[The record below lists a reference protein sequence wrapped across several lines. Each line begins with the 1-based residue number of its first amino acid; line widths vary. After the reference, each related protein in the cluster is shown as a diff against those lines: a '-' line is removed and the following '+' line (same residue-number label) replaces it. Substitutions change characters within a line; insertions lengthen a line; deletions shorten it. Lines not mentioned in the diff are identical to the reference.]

1 MAIYHMTAKVMK
13 RSEGKNAVHAAAYR
27 SGGALRDERSGQT
40 FDYSRRKG
48 VEHSEILAPD
58 GAPDWVFDRAELW
71 NRVEASE
78 KRKDAQ
84 IAREVEFAL
93 PRELS
98 AAQCVE
104 LACAFVREE
113 FVSRGM
119 VADISIHR
127 TTAGDGG
134 DHPHCHVMLTMRHLG
149 SDGFGQKTREWN
161 DHERYNLTRERWAKT
176 ANDALDAIGSV
187 SRIDHRSYAEQG
199 IAKEPEPY
207 LGIAL
212 KVRDLTLGI
221 REKFNQWV
229 AVRHRNRARDYVAAL
244 EAQEPNAIEERMG
257 AFLSRTARSLGLD
270 RLYAAL
276 VPERETREAGFER

>member
-1 MAIYHMTAKVMK
+1 MAIYHMTTKVMK
-13 RSEGKNAVHAAAYR
+13 RSEGKSAVHAAAYR
-27 SGGALRDERSGQT
+27 SGSALRDERSDRT

-48 VEHSEILAPD
+48 VEHSEIIAPD
-58 GAPDWVFDRAELW
+58 NAPGWASDRADLW
-71 NRVEASE
+71 NRVEAGE

-84 IAREVEFAL
+84 LAREVEFAL

-98 AAQCVE
+98 AAQCVA
-104 LACAFVREE
+104 LVRAFVRDE

-127 TTAGDGG
+127 TVAGDGG

-149 SDGFGQKTREWN
+149 PDGFGQKAREWN
-161 DHERYNLTRERWAKT
+161 DHERYNLTRERWAKA
-176 ANDALDAIGSV
+176 ANDALDTVGSS

-199 IAKEPEPY
+199 IAKEPQPH

-212 KVRDLTLGI
+212 KLKELTQGI

-229 AVRHRNRARDYVAAL
+229 AVRHRNKARDHLAVMEQLHPQEL
-244 EAQEPNAIEERMG
+244 EEKVG
-257 AFLSRTARSLGLD
+257 AFLAGMARALGLERVLEPKLKEHGLD
-270 RLYAAL
+270 R
-276 VPERETREAGFER
+276 